1 MVAFVPAHMS
11 LYISSSLRQVPALP
25 DCIQIYLTSKVDT
38 HCQDPP
44 SLASVTRAMRAT
56 DSLLSLILATAALA
70 QYHHHRHRPP
80 IHRHGVHHAHI
91 FAGQASTAGP
101 SGQTVIITD
110 NSRTASTVIPEI
122 VVFVDGASNA
132 VSSATAVVALV
143 PPTDTPLAEDLVERG
158 QTYEA
163 AGDDP
168 TPGEVKDTRAKGG
181 VSTLAERRA
190 KRPKRPAGGV
200 AAPAAKAE
208 GGSLFCVA
216 YAPYNEDG
224 GCKSAKQVMADFGVI
239 AQSYGMVRVYGVDCD
254 QIPAVYAAAKANS
267 LKVMYGIFSIDNLGD
282 QIATLTAGIE
292 SDWSAVDTVSVGNEL
307 VNNGQATSQQMLD
320 ALASARQLMSA
331 SGWSGPVVTV
341 DTFVAALAH
350 PELCSGS
357 DYCAVNIH
365 PFFDPNTPAEKAG
378 TFVLNM
384 VKALRDK
391 LGDPTARVR
400 VTESGWPWQGS
411 ANGLAV
417 PGVDQQEAAIS
428 SIRAAFTSNPQDMVL
443 FSAFNDRWK
452 KAEEYTHYA
461 EQYWGMGT
469 ADAPSA

>member
-1 MVAFVPAHMS
+1 MRVSCV
-11 LYISSSLRQVPALP
+11 L
-25 DCIQIYLTSKVDT
+25 
-38 HCQDPP
+38 P
-44 SLASVTRAMRAT
+44 SLFLTP
-56 DSLLSLILATAALA
+56 AALA
-70 QYHHHRHRPP
+70 QYHHHRHKPP
-80 IHRHGVHHAHI
+80 IHRHGAQHAHN

-101 SGQTVIITD
+101 SGQTITITD
-110 NSRTASTVIPEI
+110 NSRTDSTVIPEI
-122 VVFVDGASNA
+122 IIFTDGAGNA
-132 VSSATAVVALV
+132 VSSATAVLALV
-143 PPTDTPLAEDLVERG
+143 PPTDTPLAEGLVERG

-163 AGDDP
+163 AGGAP
-168 TPGEVKDTRAKGG
+168 TLSAAKGG
-181 VSTLAERRA
+181 LARGMSTLAERRA
-190 KRPKRPAGGV
+190 KRPSGGAV
-200 AAPAAKAE
+200 APATRAKGA
-208 GGSLFCVA
+208 GLFCVA
-216 YAPYNEDG
+216 YAPYSEDG
-224 GCKSAKQVMADFGVI
+224 GCKSAKQIMADFGVI
-239 AQSYGMVRVYGVDCD
+239 AQSYGMVRVYGVDCN
-254 QIPAVYAAAKANS
+254 QIPAVYAAAKANN
-267 LKVMYGIFSIDNLGD
+267 LRVMYGIFSIDNLGD
-282 QIATLTAGIE
+282 QIATLTAGIQ
-292 SDWSAVDTVSVGNEL
+292 SDWSDVDTVSVGNEL

-320 ALASARQLMSA
+320 ALAAARQLLSA

-350 PELCSGS
+350 PELCSAS

-391 LGDPTARVR
+391 LGNPTARVR

-411 ANGLAV
+411 ANGQAV

-428 SIRAAFTSNPQDMVL
+428 SIRAAFESNPEDMVV

-461 EQYWGMGT
+461 EQFWGVGT

>member
-1 MVAFVPAHMS
+1 
-11 LYISSSLRQVPALP
+11 
-25 DCIQIYLTSKVDT
+25 
-38 HCQDPP
+38 
-44 SLASVTRAMRAT
+44 MRAINP
-56 DSLLSLILATAALA
+56 LVGLFLATAAFA

-80 IHRHGVHHAHI
+80 IHRHGAQHAHI
-91 FAGQASTAGP
+91 FAGRASTAGQAITAGP
-101 SGQTVIITD
+101 SGQTVTITD
-110 NSRTASTVIPEI
+110 NSRTESTVIPEI
-122 VVFVDGASNA
+122 VVFVDGASSA
-132 VSSATAVVALV
+132 LSSATAAVALV
-143 PPTDTPLAEDLVERG
+143 PPTDTPQAEGLVQRG

-163 AGDDP
+163 ADSTP
-168 TPGEVKDTRAKGG
+168 TLLSTREPDING
-181 VSTLAERRA
+181 VSTLGERRA
-190 KRPKRPAGGV
+190 KRPSGGAAIHLTRATGAG
-200 AAPAAKAE
+200 
-208 GGSLFCVA
+208 LYCVA
-216 YAPYNEDG
+216 YAPYNADG
-224 GCKSAKQVMADFGVI
+224 SCKSADQIMTDFGVI
-239 AQSYGMVRVYGVDCD
+239 GQSYGMVRVYGVDCD

-282 QIATLTAGIE
+282 QIATLTAGIK
-292 SDWSAVDTVSVGNEL
+292 SDWSGVDTVSIGNEL

-320 ALASARQLMSA
+320 AVASARQLLSA
-331 SGWSGPVVTV
+331 SGWTGPVVTV

-384 VKALRDK
+384 VKALREK

-411 ANGLAV
+411 ANGQAV

-428 SIRAAFTSNPQDMVL
+428 SIRAAFEDNPEDMIL

-461 EQYWGMGT
+461 EQYWGIGT

>member
-1 MVAFVPAHMS
+1 M
-11 LYISSSLRQVPALP
+11 
-25 DCIQIYLTSKVDT
+25 T
-38 HCQDPP
+38 
-44 SLASVTRAMRAT
+44 
-56 DSLLSLILATAALA
+56 
-70 QYHHHRHRPP
+70 
-80 IHRHGVHHAHI
+80 
-91 FAGQASTAGP
+91 
-101 SGQTVIITD
+101 ITD

-122 VVFVDGASNA
+122 VVFVDGAGNA
-132 VSSATAVVALV
+132 VSSATAVVVLV
-143 PPTDTPLAEDLVERG
+143 PPSDTPLAEGLVERG
-158 QTYEA
+158 QTCA
-163 AGDDP
+163 AASG
-168 TPGEVKDTRAKGG
+168 TPAQGG
-181 VSTLAERRA
+181 VVNGPSKGDSSTLADRQA
-190 KRPKRPAGGV
+190 KELSGGV
-200 AAPAAKAE
+200 ATRAAKAE
-208 GGSLFCVA
+208 DGGRYCVA

-239 AQSYGMVRVYGVDCD
+239 AQDHGMVRVYGVDCD
-254 QIPAVYAAAKANS
+254 QIPAVYAAAKANG

-282 QIATLTAGIE
+282 QIATLTAGVQ
-292 SDWSAVDTVSVGNEL
+292 SDWSDVDTVSVGNEL
-307 VNNGQATSQQMLD
+307 VNNGQATTQQMLD
-320 ALASARQLMSA
+320 ALASARQLLSA
-331 SGWSGPVVTV
+331 SGWTGPVVTV

-350 PELCSGS
+350 PELCSSS

-411 ANGLAV
+411 ANSLAV
-417 PGVDQQEAAIS
+417 PGVDQQEAAVS
-428 SIRAAFTSNPQDMVL
+428 SIRAAFASNPEDMVL